1 MEELK
6 VYKCEICGNIVV
18 KLKDGS
24 EALTCCGE
32 AMVLIDPK
40 AKDGAGEKHV
50 PVVSVEGDL
59 VKVQVGEVLHPMEES
74 HFIEFIIVQYEDGFD
89 IKFLK
94 PGMEPKAEFKTNE
107 KVKAVYEF
115 CNLHGLWKVEI

>member
-24 EALTCCGE
+24 EALACCGE

-94 PGMEPKAEFKTNE
+94 PGMEPKAEFKTNKE
-107 KVKAVYEF
+107 VKAVYEF